1 MKTVFKWL
9 LRGIIGIVALL
20 VLIFI
25 VLKITLAEDIPTG
38 ISGPPADELALKVLD
53 AIEYQKFQNA
63 ELISWTFR
71 GTNHYN
77 WYPQQG
83 MVEVRWDDKLVKL
96 DLESNANSEA
106 FEDGSVLNKKE
117 TQEAVDYAF
126 KNFNNDSFWMVAP
139 FKIMDPGTERE
150 IIRED
155 AQEKLLVRYTS
166 GGSTPGDVYI
176 WKLDSNYRPQN
187 FKMWVSI
194 IPFDGVEAKW
204 QEWEM
209 TDAGFPISKRK
220 SVFGVEI
227 PITDILIK

>member
-1 MKTVFKWL
+1 MKTILKWI
-9 LRGIIGIVALL
+9 LRGLLAVVALL
-20 VLIFI
+20 VIVFF
-25 VLKITLAEDIPTG
+25 VLKFSLAEDIPTG
-38 ISGPPADELALKVLD
+38 TPGVPADELALKVLD
-53 AIEYQKFQNA
+53 AIEHDKFLEA

-71 GTNHYN
+71 GTNKYN

-83 MVEVRWDDKLVKL
+83 MVEVRWDNKLVKL
-96 DLESNANSEA
+96 DLESNDKSTA
-106 FEDGSVLNKKE
+106 FENGSVLNE
-117 TQEAVDYAF
+117 QDTQETVAYAL

-139 FKIMDPGTERE
+139 HKIMDPGTERE

-166 GGSTPGDVYI
+166 GGTTPGDVYV
-176 WKLDSNYRPQN
+176 WKLDNNYHPQN

-204 QEWEM
+204 QDWEM
-209 TDAGFPISKRK
+209 TPAGFPVSKTK

-227 PITDILIK
+227 PITDILIR